1 MIDLEKII
9 ERFIAISIK
18 SIKARDDAYVAEF
31 ILNEFSKNDKY
42 ITKNKTIKELY
53 HKYLFGDD
61 IISLLNTDK
70 FYNELSK
77 KEYPLLFESIK
88 IETKTSK
95 KKSNNI
101 NWEQFEMPINQKII
115 VERIPMFRKEMIKL
129 FKKYVA
135 YMELK
140 KWIAKNGITS
150 PPSISNFKGKSKIY
164 PKTFND
170 IFTTKEWSVYID
182 ALYKVEK
189 PVIDKNY
196 NYIGKVKKHKGV
208 IASWIKHL
216 QTKGI
221 IDIKYS
227 RQELSR
233 VLNNE
238 INGLDIGLD
247 GKTIDNLSKEY
258 EDNYREKLI
267 KLTK

>member
-18 SIKARDDAYVAEF
+18 SIKARDEAYVAEF
-31 ILNEFSKNDKY
+31 ILNEFSKYDKY

-77 KEYPLLFESIK
+77 DDYPLLFESIK
-88 IETKTSK
+88 KEMKTSK
-95 KKSNNI
+95 KKANND
-101 NWEQFEMPINQKII
+101 NWGQFEMPISQNII
-115 VERIPMFRKEMIKL
+115 VERIPIFRKELIKL
-129 FKKYVA
+129 FKKHVA

-140 KWIAKNGITS
+140 KWIEKNGIST
-150 PPSISNFKGKSKIY
+150 PPSISNFKGKSKVY

-170 IFTTKEWSVYID
+170 IFALKEWRLYID
-182 ALYKVEK
+182 ALYLVEQ

-227 RQELSR
+227 RQELAL

-238 INGLDIGLD
+238 IKGLNLGTD
-247 GKTIDNLSKEY
+247 GKTITNYSIEY
-258 EDNYREKLI
+258 ETNYKEKLI
-267 KLTK
+267 KLIN